1 MMTEKQLAKSS
12 TKVYEY
18 LKTLLLKFVCT
29 FFVASTERQL
39 SENKD

>member
-12 TKVYEY
+12 TKVIWIPQ
-18 LKTLLLKFVCT
+18 TLLLKFVCT
-29 FFVASTERQL
+29 FFVASTDRQL